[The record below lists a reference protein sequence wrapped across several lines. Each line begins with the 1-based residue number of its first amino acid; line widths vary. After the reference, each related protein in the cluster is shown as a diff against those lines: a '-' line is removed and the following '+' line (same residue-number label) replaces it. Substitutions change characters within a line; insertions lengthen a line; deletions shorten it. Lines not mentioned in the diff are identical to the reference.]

1 MLRSFTKRIG
11 GLKQSLPLLHIL
23 DGLLGGGVVVRL
35 HGAIHVGELHLATE
49 VHVHGGAL
57 DGGAGQVLHGV
68 PQAGVVDAAQLG
80 LGPLQHEE
88 GGQVGGVRGN
98 DDHSKSGPDHAQ
110 HPGGEAPGRAL
121 ADPAV
126 QQDSP
131 GEPHRGAE
139 IEGLLLVAVRVREL
153 EASERRES
161 EFGNL
166 ELKRVVNRIRICRPL
181 QAGISWSG
189 CHSTVQCSS
198 PLLRYTFAWVG
209 FCGMVGVWDGM
220 GW

>member
-1 MLRSFTKRIG
+1 MLRSATEKIA

-23 DGLLGGGVVVRL
+23 DGLLGGGVVVGL
-35 HGAIHVGELHLATE
+35 HGAVHVGQLHLAAE

-68 PQAGVVDAAQLG
+68 PQPGIVDAAQLR

-88 GGQVGGVRGN
+88 GGQVGGVRGDN
-98 DDHSKSGPDHAQ
+98 DHRESCPDHAQ
-110 HPGGEAPGRAL
+110 HPGGEAAGRAL

-139 IEGLLLVAVRVREL
+139 VQGLLLVAVRVREL

-161 EFGNL
+161 EFGNR
-166 ELKRVVNRIRICRPL
+166 KVVRWLIGSGTLGHSRRGL
-181 QAGISWSG
+181 AGWGAIQPSNAA
-189 CHSTVQCSS
+189 T
-198 PLLRYTFAWVG
+198 LLHRLTFAWLG
-209 FCGMVGVWDGM
+209 FGEWDG
-220 GW
+220 